1 MKIVVVG
8 TAVDVIIMQSV
19 SSPNEW
25 LALALDDQMCQAGIY
40 HYFEEISGLAPGS
53 DRQCSSIRIVMSL
66 NPFPKPALHDIVKKR
81 LMNVTASI
89 GNRVFGH
96 TLCERKR
103 LAESGATYMPLI
115 IRRYQTK
122 SSSLARQGQ
131 SVLSLQLIRL
141 VLLGVHGYE
150 TRTGGKDCIGGG
162 MGRLIGV
169 SESGL
174 GIVSISH
181 RAGL

>member
-1 MKIVVVG
+1 MEIVVVG

-40 HYFEEISGLAPGS
+40 HYFEEISRLAPGS

-66 NPFPKPALHDIVKKR
+66 NPFPKPALHDTVKKR

-96 TLCERKR
+96 TLCEHKR
-103 LAESGATYMPLI
+103 LAESGATYASHHKMIPD
-115 IRRYQTK
+115 K
-122 SSSLARQGQ
+122 VVFVSAP
-131 SVLSLQLIRL
+131 
-141 VLLGVHGYE
+141 
-150 TRTGGKDCIGGG
+150 RTI
-162 MGRLIGV
+162 
-169 SESGL
+169 S
-174 GIVSISH
+174 IVSPAYSSCP
-181 RAGL
+181 AGRSWV